1 MLGIRDLKA
10 KSGRVLGLKVS
21 VGGGMPK
28 ITLGNTGLHEIL
40 GRDYG
45 IEELYWVLSTVSP
58 VRFTL
63 FMRLVLACSSLSGL
77 ISFQS
82 ALFLAIAEVYYNEGN
97 EAYFKEDYS
106 NAIYFYTEG
115 IKVNCKDIDL
125 KGQLYSKRAC
135 ANLGSGEAIWNL
147 GETPGGRDS
156 FALA

>member
-1 MLGIRDLKA
+1 
-10 KSGRVLGLKVS
+10 
-21 VGGGMPK
+21 MPK
-28 ITLGNTGLHEIL
+28 ITLGITGLHEIL
-40 GRDYG
+40 GRDYE
-45 IEELYWVLSTVSP
+45 IEELFWVLSNVSP

-82 ALFLAIAEVYYNEGN
+82 ALFLAIAEVYNNEGD

-125 KGQLYSKRAC
+125 KCELYSNRAY
-135 ANLGSGEAIWNL
+135 ANLCLGEAIWNL
-147 GETPGGRDS
+147 GETPGVRDS

>member
-1 MLGIRDLKA
+1 MPLFDARDSGFESKIGASFGI
-10 KSGRVLGLKVS
+10 KSMFGRWDA
-21 VGGGMPK
+21 K
-28 ITLGNTGLHEIL
+28 ITLGITGLHEIL

-45 IEELYWVLSTVSP
+45 IEELYWVLSNVSP

-63 FMRLVLACSSLSGL
+63 FMRLVLACSSLSDL

-97 EAYFKEDYS
+97 EACFKEDYS

-125 KGQLYSKRAC
+125 KDQLYSKRAY
-135 ANLGSGEAIWNL
+135 ANLRSGEAIWNL
-147 GETPGGRDS
+147 GRTPG
-156 FALA
+156 

>member
-1 MLGIRDLKA
+1 MF
-10 KSGRVLGLKVS
+10 GRWDA
-21 VGGGMPK
+21 K
-28 ITLGNTGLHEIL
+28 ITLGITGLHEIL

-45 IEELYWVLSTVSP
+45 IEELYWVLSNVSP

-63 FMRLVLACSSLSGL
+63 FMRLVLACSSLSDL

-97 EAYFKEDYS
+97 EACFKEDYS

-125 KGQLYSKRAC
+125 KDQLYSKRAY
-135 ANLGSGEAIWNL
+135 ANLRSGEAIWNL
-147 GETPGGRDS
+147 GRTPGRTDS
-156 FALA
+156 FAFA

>member
-1 MLGIRDLKA
+1 ML
-10 KSGRVLGLKVS
+10 S
-21 VGGGMPK
+21 
-28 ITLGNTGLHEIL
+28 N
-40 GRDYG
+40 
-45 IEELYWVLSTVSP
+45 VSP

-82 ALFLAIAEVYYNEGN
+82 ALFLAIAEVYNNEGD
-97 EAYFKEDYS
+97 EACFKEDYS

-125 KGQLYSKRAC
+125 KGKLCCSRAY
-135 ANLGSGEAIWNL
+135 ANICSGEAIWNL
-147 GETPGGRDS
+147 GGTPGGRGS

>member
-1 MLGIRDLKA
+1 MRGIRDLKA
-10 KSGRVLGLKVS
+10 NSGRVLGLKVC

-28 ITLGNTGLHEIL
+28 ITLGITGLHEIL
-40 GRDYG
+40 RRNYE
-45 IEELYWVLSTVSP
+45 IEELFWVLSNVSP

-82 ALFLAIAEVYYNEGN
+82 ALFLAVAEVYNNEGD

-125 KGQLYSKRAC
+125 KCELYSNRAY
-135 ANLGSGEAIWNL
+135 ANLCLGEAIWNL
-147 GETPGGRDS
+147 GGTPGVGDS

>member
-10 KSGRVLGLKVS
+10 KSGRVLGLKVY

-28 ITLGNTGLHEIL
+28 ITLGITGLHEIL

-45 IEELYWVLSTVSP
+45 IEELCWVLSSVST

-82 ALFLAIAEVYYNEGN
+82 ALFLAIAEVYNNEGV
-97 EAYFKEDYS
+97 EACFKEDYS

-125 KGQLYSKRAC
+125 KGKLYSNRAY
-135 ANLGSGEAIWNL
+135 ANLCSGEAIWNL
-147 GETPGGRDS
+147 GGTPGGRGS